1 MTNNKFA
8 VSAEQEKL
16 GLADRD
22 SMYRFLFDVKPAQG
36 LWINVHKTL
45 KDSLEHQVNYPV
57 AIKKLLGELL
67 VVGSILKH
75 YLKTDGNFS
84 LAIQSEGTP
93 VRALSV
99 GLLGDTARVV
109 AYLDENAEFAQ
120 EAKLEDLINPE
131 ANLIMSVYFA
141 DRQMQPYQSIIR
153 VNLNS
158 IQDSILDYYRQ
169 SVQIPAFFRIASQ
182 VDEHGD
188 VNAAGLFMQ
197 FIPDESGT
205 LEDFN
210 GLATLAHTLT
220 DGELLKLSASDLL
233 YRLFNQE
240 QVTLAKE
247 KDLSFQCTCSE
258 EKYFKAIASLGR
270 AELEDETSPTLE
282 AVCNCCGKK
291 YTYQVKD
298 ILDYIDS
305 KANNDTVTSN

>member
-8 VSAEQEKL
+8 VSAEQVKL

-22 SMYRFLFDVKPAQG
+22 SVYRFLFDVKPAQG
-36 LWINVHKTL
+36 LWLNVNKTL
-45 KDSLEHQVNYPV
+45 KDSLEHQNEYPL

-67 VVGSILKH
+67 LVGSVLKH

-84 LAIQSEGTP
+84 LAIQSENTP

-99 GLLGDTARVV
+99 GLKGDTARVV
-109 AYLDENAEFAQ
+109 AYFDEEAQ
-120 EAKLEDLINPE
+120 FDTNAKLEDLINPN
-131 ANLIMSVYFA
+131 ANLIMSVYFD
-141 DRQMQPYQSIIR
+141 DRQVKPYQSIIQ

-169 SVQIPAFFRIASQ
+169 SVQIPAFLRLASE
-182 VDEHGD
+182 VDQDGN
-188 VNAAGLFMQ
+188 VNTSGLFMQ

-210 GLATLAHTLT
+210 GLVTLAMTTT
-220 DGELLKLSASDLL
+220 DDELLKLSATNLL

-240 QVTLAKE
+240 EVKVEKE
-247 KDLSFQCTCSE
+247 KELSFLCTCSS

-270 AELEDETSPTLE
+270 EELADHEDPNLE

-291 YTYQVKD
+291 YQFAVQD
-298 ILDYIDS
+298 ILDFITEQEA
-305 KANNDTVTSN
+305 KAEQATA